1 MRHIFI
7 LIIIVLGFKNCEE
20 SFDGKNFFFNQNSE
34 IFIHDGIEREYLLH
48 IPESYDTTSSY
59 PLVFNFHGFGGY
71 ASEFIEETQMLE
83 TSESQNFILVYP
95 QGTLLD
101 GLSHWNAALNSTDN
115 KSTVND
121 IDFIQNL
128 ITHLSSE
135 YAVDTSRIYACG
147 YSNGAMF
154 SYALAC
160 YTENKIAAIGSI
172 SGTLIDTSSSCSPS
186 HEIPLIKFHG
196 TQDQVLPFSGNSDY
210 FSVFDIIDFWRY
222 KNNILGE
229 SDTLNLISDNNL
241 GISKILHLDNN
252 NNISIENYIV
262 TNGGHEWFNFNIEN
276 HNISELVLDFFD
288 NYDINGT
295 RNQ

>member
-1 MRHIFI
+1 MVKISF
-7 LIIIVLGFKNCEE
+7 LIKIQKYLFMMELKE
-20 SFDGKNFFFNQNSE
+20 S
-34 IFIHDGIEREYLLH
+34 IYYI
-48 IPESYDTTSSY
+48 
-59 PLVFNFHGFGGY
+59 
-71 ASEFIEETQMLE
+71 
-83 TSESQNFILVYP
+83 SQNHMIQHPHILWYLIFMVLEVMLQNLLKKLKCLKHLNHKILFWFFP

-229 SDTLNLISDNNL
+229 SDTLNLISDNNF

-276 HNISELVLDFFD
+276 HNISELVLDFFN
-288 NYDINGT
+288 NYDINGK